1 MPTTEYTPD
10 VIAVLTHDHRAFEEL
25 FRKVQDHARFGKRR
39 KELAD
44 QITIELIRHSVA
56 SEQHVYPFVR
66 NAPGGQALVDR
77 ALAENAE
84 AETLMKELEP
94 LQPADDAFDVV
105 LTRLSDVVR
114 AHVAGEEGRLF
125 PCLVATC
132 LPMELRELGE
142 KVQAAKATG
151 PTRPHPSAPHT
162 PPGNLLA
169 APALGLI
176 DRVRDALAHRGP

>member
-1 MPTTEYTPD
+1 MPTTEDTPD

-56 SEQHVYPFVR
+56 SEQYVYPFVR
-66 NAPGGQALVDR
+66 TAPG
-77 ALAENAE
+77 AE
-84 AETLMKELEP
+84 AERLMKELES

-105 LTRLSDVVR
+105 LAQLIVVVR
-114 AHVAGEEGRLF
+114 THIDDEEGRLF
-125 PCLVATC
+125 PCLAATC

-142 KVQAAKATG
+142 KVQAAKAIG
-151 PTRPHPSAPHT
+151 PTRPPPRCPGPPRTLDPESGTTALLRSPTSQKPHK
-162 PPGNLLA
+162 GKE
-169 APALGLI
+169 I
-176 DRVRDALAHRGP
+176 